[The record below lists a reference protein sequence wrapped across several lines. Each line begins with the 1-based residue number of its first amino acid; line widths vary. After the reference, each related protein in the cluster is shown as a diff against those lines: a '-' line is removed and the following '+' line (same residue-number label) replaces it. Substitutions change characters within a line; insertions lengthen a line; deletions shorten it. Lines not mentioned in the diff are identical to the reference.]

1 MQTGSSTACGM
12 VHGGRQRQQS
22 SLVKV
27 SWVDEA
33 YGPSAFGVGT
43 GPFFCCFT
51 FMIHPSIY

>member
-12 VHGGRQRQQS
+12 VYGGRQRQQS

-33 YGPSAFGVGT
+33 YGPVLLGWAP
-43 GPFFCCFT
+43 GPFFVVL
-51 FMIHPSIY
+51 PS